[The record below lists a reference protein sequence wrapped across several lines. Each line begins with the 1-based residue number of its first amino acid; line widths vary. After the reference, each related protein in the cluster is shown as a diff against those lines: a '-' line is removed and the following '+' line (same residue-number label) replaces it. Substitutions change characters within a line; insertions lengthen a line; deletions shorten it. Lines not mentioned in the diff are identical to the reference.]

1 MSSTHVLAGRF
12 GKSTRG
18 FTLVELLVVL
28 LIVSI
33 LIAAIVP
40 VVTRQAETADPVRV
54 ANDLQTIRDAIA
66 LFQANVGKT
75 PGDLE
80 DLVNVI
86 NPNNG
91 TAADRDS
98 TILAARYTAA
108 DSLVRWKGP
117 YLNALMPDTGAASF
131 ALVAFKTGF
140 GANVAMDLQCLDPAP
155 GTVDTTANATALC
168 ATAVAGGQTRFVA
181 VRIDSL
187 GLAAFRAVN
196 DIIDGT
202 ETSPTTTG
210 RLRCTAPACALG
222 DRVYYLA
229 VPVGRQ

>member
-1 MSSTHVLAGRF
+1 MSSTHVLAGRS

-40 VVTRQAETADPVRV
+40 VVTRQGETADAVRV
-54 ANDLQTIRDAIA
+54 ANDLQTIGNAIA

-80 DLVNVI
+80 DLVNLI
-86 NPNNG
+86 NPNNA
-91 TAADRDS
+91 TLADRDS

-117 YLNALMPDTGAASF
+117 YLNAVMPDTGAAPL

-140 GANVAMDLQCLDPAP
+140 GANVRMALQCFNPAP
-155 GTVDTTANATALC
+155 GTVDTTAVAAC
-168 ATAVAGGQTRFVA
+168 AGAVALGQTRFAA
-181 VRIDSL
+181 VRVDSL
-187 GLAAFRAVN
+187 GLAAFQAVN

-202 ETSPTTTG
+202 EATPTTTG
-210 RLRCTAPACALG
+210 RLRCTTAGCALG

>member
-140 GANVAMDLQCLDPAP
+140 GANVAMDLQCFDPA
-155 GTVDTTANATALC
+155 GSNDTTTTALC

-210 RLRCTAPACALG
+210 RLRCTAAACALT